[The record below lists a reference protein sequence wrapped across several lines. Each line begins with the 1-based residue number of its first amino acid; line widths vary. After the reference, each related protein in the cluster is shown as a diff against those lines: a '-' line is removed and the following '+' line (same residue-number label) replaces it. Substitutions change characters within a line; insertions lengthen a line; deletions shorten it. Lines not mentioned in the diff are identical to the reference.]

1 MNFNKWFIFFSYGE
15 QRINLRTVTPGT
27 NGVSSSSSEDSDTS
41 DSAKTTLNNK
51 VRRDKI
57 VIYWLCYRDGLQK
70 TLVFTQEQRIATHII
85 KTKFLEFCD
94 TECFVSV
101 AGVGV
106 SIFTNKDLKRE
117 HMYFSIL
124 DIPAIWEVNI
134 GHKWKVLTLELAS
147 WIEDKYRLHYKKCQL
162 KDYIQ
167 TDFEKM
173 FMLKPFFA
181 ELRRTYTPGIYIQYR
196 KSKNYDYFNFKL
208 QYLQVDNKH
217 SNSQSSVILYPLPSE
232 NVRAQNSFMEMNIFK
247 NSFKGC
253 NIYKLIRI
261 HLSDFHLN
269 LEDRLFVHL
278 HNLFYKNGKFSKETT
293 SNLYRKDLSSIHSP
307 VFHCSKVSLI
317 CLFT

>member
-1 MNFNKWFIFFSYGE
+1 M
-15 QRINLRTVTPGT
+15 
-27 NGVSSSSSEDSDTS
+27 
-41 DSAKTTLNNK
+41 
-51 VRRDKI
+51 
-57 VIYWLCYRDGLQK
+57 
-70 TLVFTQEQRIATHII
+70 
-85 KTKFLEFCD
+85 
-94 TECFVSV
+94 
-101 AGVGV
+101 
-106 SIFTNKDLKRE
+106 SIFTNENLKRE

-134 GHKWKVLTLELAS
+134 GHKWKILTLELAS

-162 KDYIQ
+162 KDYIH

-208 QYLQVDNKH
+208 QCLQVDNKH
-217 SNSQSSVILYPLPSE
+217 SNSQSSVILYPLPSD

-261 HLSDFHLN
+261 NVSDFHLN
-269 LEDRLFVHL
+269 LEDRLFVHF
-278 HNLFYKNGKFSKETT
+278 HNLFHENGKFSKDTT
-293 SNLYRKDLSSIHSP
+293 SNLYRKDLASIHSP
-307 VFHCSKVSLI
+307 VFQCSKVSLSI
-317 CLFT
+317 SDNANRF